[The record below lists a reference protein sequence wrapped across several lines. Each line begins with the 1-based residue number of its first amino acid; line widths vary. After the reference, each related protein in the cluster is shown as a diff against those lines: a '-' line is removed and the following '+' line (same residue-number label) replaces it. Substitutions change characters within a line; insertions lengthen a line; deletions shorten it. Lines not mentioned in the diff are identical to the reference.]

1 MTLCCPGEAG
11 IQKEKGYHPFLKK
24 GSCKMI
30 LATFESVVAG
40 KVFIM
45 EDGEIITKKEMG
57 ARIGSMTD
65 REIIDRILCLEREE
79 EARDG

>member
-1 MTLCCPGEAG
+1 
-11 IQKEKGYHPFLKK
+11 
-24 GSCKMI
+24 MI

-57 ARIGSMTD
+57 ARIGRMTD
-65 REIIDRILCLEREE
+65 REIIDRILYLERE